1 MLTNRWLWLAVLFL
15 IRITLGFQFQSVGS
29 VSPQLRADLGI
40 GHAEIGTLI
49 GLYMLPGVVIALP
62 SGLLIKRFGDMRAVG
77 YGLLLMIF
85 GAIFLGLSESF
96 TLAILG
102 RIVSGTGLVLLNV
115 ALTKMVIDWF
125 AGREI
130 RTAMGVMLASWPFG
144 IALGLVTQGALA
156 DAYSW
161 QFVMFLTGAASAAAL
176 IPLLFLA
183 RMAPSSAGV
192 EKNVALYTL
201 TRRELLLV
209 SLAGIAWG
217 AFNAGFAIYISFTP
231 GLLIADGFS
240 ATDAAAL
247 VSIGVW
253 ITMISVPIGGFL
265 TEHFGRP
272 QTSIVMFSL
281 LIAITLGLF
290 PYLAIPAV
298 LAVLFGLW
306 MGPPAGALVALTS
319 EALSEDNR
327 GPGLGVFYT
336 WYYLAMAIGPAIA
349 GAGRSATGSSSTP
362 LIFGAALF
370 ASIILFASLF
380 SLFAARQRLSAE

>member
-29 VSPQLRADLGI
+29 VSLQLRADLGI

-62 SGLLIKRFGDMRAVG
+62 SGLLIKRFGDMRTVG
-77 YGLLLMIF
+77 YGLLLMII

-115 ALTKMVIDWF
+115 TLTKMVIDWF

-183 RMAPSSAGV
+183 RVAPPSAGV

-253 ITMISVPIGGFL
+253 ITILSVPIGGFL

-272 QTSIVMFSL
+272 QTSIVLFSL

-306 MGPPAGALVALTS
+306 MG
-319 EALSEDNR
+319 
-327 GPGLGVFYT
+327 
-336 WYYLAMAIGPAIA
+336 
-349 GAGRSATGSSSTP
+349 
-362 LIFGAALF
+362 
-370 ASIILFASLF
+370 
-380 SLFAARQRLSAE
+380 